1 MVEAFV
7 AIAIALSMM
16 REAIKLAKV
25 IFAWLSQNRH
35 SQ

>member
-7 AIAIALSMM
+7 VIAIALSMM

-25 IFAWLSQNRH
+25 IVTWLSKNRH
-35 SQ
+35 SD